1 MKEGDKKNLSEG
13 AYKALMAYV
22 GEKLKEADK
31 AGRSADSNRAR
42 VYWEIGDKI
51 LEAGLTGRDHYG
63 ESIIE
68 KMGEDLD
75 TDPQTI
81 RRAIVFRRVY
91 DRENLYRG
99 VQKLTWS
106 HYRLLIEIH
115 DDEARRFYEDK
126 AIQEGW
132 SRDRLRAAIAGKEYE
147 REVKGD
153 KDAAVL
159 KRPTE
164 AEFVYGAEVMD
175 VVDADTLVLN
185 IDTGFKN
192 RRYGEYVRLAKVN
205 APELYTKK
213 GKEAR
218 DYVRDRLM
226 KARGVVVKTEK
237 ADDYG
242 RYIGHVFYSF
252 DDERP
257 GKVYANG
264 IYLNDELLK
273 KGYAERM

>member
-31 AGRSADSNRAR
+31 AGRKADSNRAR
-42 VYWEIGDKI
+42 IYWEIGDKI

-63 ESIIE
+63 ESVIE
-68 KMGEDLD
+68 QMGEELD